1 MNQDKAEYESQK
13 VIDGLLLLSK
23 HLNQIHKGKIIPT
36 TQYKKNNYNLLL
48 RPVPYTF
55 YVPEEMILSHIVI
68 WIDSGIS
75 QSMSFLRL
83 KSINECSPLP

>member
-1 MNQDKAEYESQK
+1 MNQDKAEYKS
-13 VIDGLLLLSK
+13 LLSK
-23 HLNQIHKGKIIPT
+23 HLNQIHKGNIIPT

-68 WIDSGIS
+68 WIDPGIT
-75 QSMSFLRL
+75 QSMSFHLPSL
-83 KSINECSPLP
+83 KVNK